1 MIQKMSVVSS
11 CLEKKI
17 GMWLYD
23 SLLHKKYL
31 LIKYYFYSYC
41 NNHLT
46 LFTIFDLLL
55 QLKMLHSKLLH
66 TILLLLLLQNSL
78 ASEPNTYWSWCAN
91 ELQLHGKI
99 CWTLQQK
106 KRCMTIWINHLALWV
121 KNQGKHDKICSGT
134 KNFRKQNL
142 LSISWK
148 ITNGFRARNL
158 KVCYGFKNTSATGVC
173 CHMEEFQEVWLGT

>member
-1 MIQKMSVVSS
+1 
-11 CLEKKI
+11 
-17 GMWLYD
+17 MWLYD

-91 ELQLHGKI
+91 ELQLHGKSAELYNRRRGA
-99 CWTLQQK
+99 CQSEL
-106 KRCMTIWINHLALWV
+106 TIWHYGLKTRVSTTKSALEQKILESKISFQFHGKLLTDLELEIWKFAMDLKILALLV
-121 KNQGKHDKICSGT
+121 
-134 KNFRKQNL
+134 
-142 LSISWK
+142 
-148 ITNGFRARNL
+148 
-158 KVCYGFKNTSATGVC
+158 YVC